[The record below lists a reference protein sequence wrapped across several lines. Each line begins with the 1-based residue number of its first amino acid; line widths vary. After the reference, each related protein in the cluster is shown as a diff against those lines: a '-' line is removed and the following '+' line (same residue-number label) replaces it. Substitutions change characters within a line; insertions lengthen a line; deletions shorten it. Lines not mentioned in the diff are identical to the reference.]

1 MKKVSKSMPC
11 NLSTFA
17 VDSRSA
23 TGCVIPPPTLFGQPL
38 SPARN
43 LTIPFNLDAEFVDNL
58 ARSGPFELDLLRE
71 RSGVTVQ
78 IRGVA
83 EDTGLIFAHP
93 DQAELAEST
102 GRELRHPVIDSP
114 CVVQDWLNARGVDCE
129 IYPDPERFAS
139 LKKTCRL
146 QVLAHFALADVMFLA
161 GDGQFAETLA
171 NLYSTRRLQMGRRL
185 IAKASGHA
193 QSRSGSTAL
202 APYVI
207 RFGDVH
213 YRLALEIVDTIG
225 LHGNASYAELAA
237 NVGFPLDAKDTISRK
252 GPNADIARM
261 DEIYWE
267 RPDDFDAY
275 ALGDLHVSDVIYRNE
290 RLWGQIWDSLGIEH
304 RFTCP
309 KLTIGSTV
317 ADLLRSRIAEELGI
331 AEGDD
336 DLISNTTGTHNAGT
350 LARLAKNK
358 NPLSLLSKVDG
369 GRCRNAKPTTIRME
383 GALVDIDIGGAYAS
397 AMTATPLAFGKAREC
412 SYGNARDLAA
422 DLTKCPNLS
431 EWLRRHGHQLVDR
444 AWFARVSTREPFSFE
459 SDLIPSW
466 IGYRVTTARS
476 DSENVGLDVLTD
488 PASGEMRYFGH
499 EIWSGTLT
507 SDLLDVARNTMS
519 PGQFAEW
526 SNKIVVRSALYFDE
540 KDRITVAQYRRHLKN
555 GTLPEFA
562 WASMTLGELVSDVAR
577 ANRMEHAKNSPLNIL
592 FKLVSNTLYG
602 DSVSRHFATSSVIS
616 GSNVTGTVRA
626 FMFLAEKGLNLVGSI
641 TDGQLFDL
649 NRVLHAK
656 PDNRMKRVE
665 PGSRSLDTRAYRLSR
680 RDLKE
685 QGCAKFAP
693 LIGKSIKTGFVEN
706 DLENIEHKVKRP
718 TGEYETIRG
727 IDAVREAVG
736 TDKFKT
742 LAAMWPLQL
751 TIEHLNG
758 DVEIVRGVSTLQRVD
773 DAAFAHLVKLWPRCK
788 LLADTFRV
796 VAGLND
802 DRSVKYHDQRGIF
815 RFETKQFVSR
825 AALHGSANYWH
836 KPLDPSRSGYP
847 KMRSFEGG
855 REHYGFSLDDQGELA
870 FLETYVGQSPAHVLL
885 GAILTD
891 PAHVPILPPFT
902 KTRILKPGIYSPKP
916 VNGRRSTSR
925 YQTPGV
931 TIVPGDSIF
940 VIGRPRIFS
949 IAQFT
954 FKTRTQYAAW
964 NRATTRLVNRYG
976 ISFEQFFTNPDGV
989 TVDYQTMVNEIDNA
1003 IVAGVIDPVAHFVK
1017 TRKRVISE
1025 VVKQY
1030 HAASIAMA
1038 AHLNGRLGADDTEY
1052 ESYDPS
1058 ETAGFEGR
1066 EFA

>member
-1 MKKVSKSMPC
+1 MKKPAKSIPY

-17 VDSRSA
+17 VDARVA
-23 TGCVIPPPTLFGQPL
+23 NGCVIPPISAFVGPL
-38 SPARN
+38 SAARN
-43 LTIPFNLDAEFVDNL
+43 LVIPFNLDAEFVDNL
-58 ARSGPFELDLLRE
+58 ARSGPFDLELLRE

-78 IRGVA
+78 VRGVA
-83 EDTGLIFAHP
+83 EDTGLIFVHP
-93 DQAELAEST
+93 DQAELAERT
-102 GRELRHPVIDSP
+102 GRELRHPVVSSP

-129 IYPDPERFAS
+129 IFADPQRYAG

-161 GDGQFAETLA
+161 GDGEFAEMLA
-171 NLYSTRRLQMGRRL
+171 NLYATRRLQMGRRL

-193 QSRSGSTAL
+193 QSRSGSTGL
-202 APYVI
+202 APFVI
-207 RFGDVH
+207 RFGDVF
-213 YRLALEIVDTIG
+213 YRLSLEIVDTIG

-237 NVGFPLDAKDTISRK
+237 NVGFKLEAKDTITRK
-252 GPNADIARM
+252 GPNAEITRM
-261 DEIYWE
+261 DEIYFE

-275 ALGDLHVSDVIYRNE
+275 ALGDLHVSDVIYNNE
-290 RLWGQIWDSLGIEH
+290 RLWGAIWDSLGIEH
-304 RFTCP
+304 RFSAP

-317 ADLLRSRIAEELGI
+317 ADLLRSRIAEELGV
-331 AEGDD
+331 ASSDD
-336 DLISNTTGTHNAGT
+336 DLIANTTGTHNAGT

-369 GRCRNAKPTTIRME
+369 GRCRNAKPTTVRME

-397 AMTATPLAFGKAREC
+397 AMTTTPLVFGKAREC
-412 SYGNARDLAA
+412 SYGNARDLAP
-422 DLTKCPNLS
+422 DLSKCPTLA

-488 PASGEMRYFGH
+488 PASGEMRYFGR

-507 SDLLDVARNTMS
+507 SDLLDVAKNTMS

-526 SNKIVVRSALYFDE
+526 SNKIVVRSALYFDQ
-540 KDRITVAQYRRHLKN
+540 KDRIPVAEYRRHLKN
-555 GTLPEFA
+555 DTLPEFA

-649 NRVLHAK
+649 NRVLHSK
-656 PDNRMKRVE
+656 PDPRTNRVE
-665 PGSRSLDTRAYRLSR
+665 PGPRSLDTRAYRSNSR
-680 RDLKE
+680 ELKLY
-685 QGCAKFAP
+685 GLAKFAP
-693 LIGKSIKTGFVEN
+693 LIGKKITTRWV
-706 DLENIEHKVKRP
+706 DDDIE
-718 TGEYETIRG
+718 
-727 IDAVREAVG
+727 
-736 TDKFKT
+736 
-742 LAAMWPLQL
+742 L
-751 TIEHLNG
+751 TIEHDPG
-758 DVEIVRGVSTLQRVD
+758 VIEVVRGKAALQRVD
-773 DAAFAHLVKLWPRCK
+773 DAAFEHLVKLWPKCK
-788 LLADTFRV
+788 LLADTFKV
-796 VAGLND
+796 VAGLNE
-802 DRSVKYHDQRGIF
+802 DRTVKYHDQRGIF

-836 KPLDPSRSGYP
+836 RPLDPNKSGYP

-855 REHYGFSLDDQGELA
+855 REHHGFTLDDLGELTPLDSYA
-870 FLETYVGQSPAHVLL
+870 GQSPAHVLL
-885 GAILTD
+885 DAILTD

-916 VNGRRSTSR
+916 VNGRKVVSR

-954 FKTRTQYAAW
+954 FTSRTQYASW
-964 NRATTRLVNRYG
+964 NCATTRLVNKYG
-976 ISFEQFFTNPDGV
+976 ISFEQFFTNPDGL
-989 TVDYQTMVNEIDNA
+989 TVDYQTMVNEIDAA
-1003 IVAGVIDPVAHFVK
+1003 IVNGVHDPVAHFVK
-1017 TRKRVISE
+1017 TRKRFISE
-1025 VVKQY
+1025 TVRRY
-1030 HAASIAMA
+1030 HTASLAMA
-1038 AHLNGRLGADDTEY
+1038 EHLNGRLGADDAEY

-1058 ETAGFEGR
+1058 ESAGFEGR

>member
-1 MKKVSKSMPC
+1 MKNPAKSIPY

-17 VDSRSA
+17 VDSRVA
-23 TGCVIPPPTLFGQPL
+23 NGCVIPPTSVFGGPL
-38 SPARN
+38 SATRN
-43 LTIPFNLDAEFVDNL
+43 LVIPFNLDAEFVDNL
-58 ARSGPFELDLLRE
+58 ARSGPFDLELLRE
-71 RSGVTVQ
+71 RSGVTIQ

-83 EDTGLIFAHP
+83 EDTGLIFVHP
-93 DQAELAEST
+93 DQAELAEQT
-102 GRELRHPVIDSP
+102 GRELRHPVISSP

-129 IYPDPERFAS
+129 IFSDPQRYAS

-161 GDGQFAETLA
+161 GDGEFAEMLA

-193 QSRSGSTAL
+193 QSRSGSTGL
-202 APYVI
+202 APFVI
-207 RFGDVH
+207 RFGDVF

-237 NVGFPLDAKDTISRK
+237 NVGFKLEAKDTISRK

-261 DEIYWE
+261 DEIYFE

-275 ALGDLHVSDVIYRNE
+275 ALGDLHVSDVIYNNE
-290 RLWGQIWDSLGIEH
+290 RLWGAIWDSLGIEH
-304 RFTCP
+304 RFTTP

-317 ADLLRSRIAEELGI
+317 ADLLRNRIAEALGVSS
-331 AEGDD
+331 GDD
-336 DLISNTTGTHNAGT
+336 DLIGNTTGTHNAGT

-358 NPLSLLSKVDG
+358 NPLALLSKVDG

-397 AMTATPLAFGKAREC
+397 AMTATPLVFGKAREC

-422 DLTKCPNLS
+422 DLTKCPNLA

-488 PASGEMRYFGH
+488 PASGEMRYFGR

-507 SDLLDVARNTMS
+507 SDLLDVAKNTMS

-526 SNKIVVRSALYFDE
+526 ASKIVVRSALYFDQ
-540 KDRITVAQYRRHLKN
+540 KDRIPVAQYRRHLKN
-555 GTLPEFA
+555 DTLPEFA

-649 NRVLHAK
+649 NRVLHRK
-656 PDNRMKRVE
+656 SEKRNIT
-665 PGSRSLDTRAYRLSR
+665 GFALDTRAYRVKYD
-680 RDLKE
+680 DLKND
-685 QGCAKFAP
+685 GHAKLAP
-693 LIGKSIKTGFVEN
+693 LIGKKITTRWVDDDIE
-706 DLENIEHKVKRP
+706 LMIEHDPGV
-718 TGEYETIRG
+718 
-727 IDAVREAVG
+727 
-736 TDKFKT
+736 
-742 LAAMWPLQL
+742 
-751 TIEHLNG
+751 
-758 DVEIVRGVSTLQRVD
+758 VEIVRGKSALQRVD
-773 DAAFAHLVKLWPRCK
+773 DAAFDHLVRLWPKCK
-788 LLADTFRV
+788 LLADTFKV
-796 VAGLND
+796 VAGLNE
-802 DRSVKYHDQRGIF
+802 DRTVQYHDQRGIF

-836 KPLDPSRSGYP
+836 KPLDPNKSGYP

-855 REHYGFSLDDQGELA
+855 REHYGFTLDDLGELTPLDSYA
-870 FLETYVGQSPAHVLL
+870 GQSPAHVLL
-885 GAILTD
+885 GAILND

-916 VNGRRSTSR
+916 VNGRKVVSR

-931 TIVPGDSIF
+931 TIAPGDSIF

-949 IAQFT
+949 ITQFT
-954 FKTRTQYAAW
+954 FTSRTQYSSW
-964 NRATTRLVNRYG
+964 NCATTRLVNKYG
-976 ISFEQFFTNPDGV
+976 ISFEQFFTNPDGL
-989 TVDYQTMVNEIDNA
+989 TVDYQTMVNEIDAA
-1003 IVAGVIDPVAHFVK
+1003 IVNGVHDPVAHFVK
-1017 TRKRVISE
+1017 TKKRFISE
-1025 VVKQY
+1025 TVRRY

-1038 AHLNGRLGADDTEY
+1038 EHLNGRLGADDTEY

-1058 ETAGFEGR
+1058 ESAGFEGR